1 MEVPSILG
9 FDLYSPQNYF
19 DFFVRLA
26 VNLLA
31 IFLLGKRIYFK
42 YRPNRDYYFT
52 LIAFNIIVFLVCFL
66 LNKVVLSLGFAFG
79 IFAIFSIL
87 RYRTLTIPIKEMTYI
102 FIAISMAI
110 INALSADIIGLLELI
125 AINSGIVLLVLFLEP
140 GRINNELYKIILYEK
155 IELIKPESHNL
166 LLEDLSERTGLKIHK
181 VDIGRIDFLRDTA
194 LLRAYYYP
202 SNGEV
207 SNDFE

>member
-1 MEVPSILG
+1 MPSILG

-19 DFFVRLA
+19 DFLVRLTI
-26 VNLLA
+26 NLVA
-31 IFLLGKRIYFK
+31 IFILGRKIYFK
-42 YRPNRDYYFT
+42 YRPNRDYFFT
-52 LIAFNIIVFLVCFL
+52 LLTFNIIVFFVCYL

-102 FIAISMAI
+102 FIAISVAI
-110 INALSADIIGLLELI
+110 INALSANIIGLIEIL
-125 AINSGIVLLVLFLEP
+125 AINAALVLIVYLLEP
-140 GRINNELYKIILYEK
+140 GRINNELFKIIRYEK
-155 IELIKPESHNL
+155 IELIKPENHTA
-166 LLEDLSERTGLKIHK
+166 LLEDLSNRTGLQIHK

-194 LLRAYYYP
+194 LIRAYYFP
-202 SNGEV
+202 SNGEI